1 MQRSLD
7 STRYYSRAATFQ
19 GLNFGK
25 QIRPNGLAERAG
37 FEPAGAF
44 QRRALS
50 KRVP

>member
-1 MQRSLD
+1 MRTSEFLGNPWATQRKGGRD
-7 STRYYSRAATFQ
+7 VKE
-19 GLNFGK
+19 K
-25 QIRPNGLAERAG
+25 QKRKLAERAG

>member
-1 MQRSLD
+1 MIALRGERGIVKY
-7 STRYYSRAATFQ
+7 T
-19 GLNFGK
+19 K
-25 QIRPNGLAERAG
+25 QERKELAERAG